1 MVSIYDT
8 NSRGFAFII
17 NKVQVLQFTKNEILS
32 RLAAPIPNLFLLN
45 ILPVFKGVVSSILS
59 LPNDNK
65 FFIRRDRT
73 GRSPALVK
81 TKENFL

>member
-1 MVSIYDT
+1 MVSIYDN

-17 NKVQVLQFTKNEILS
+17 DKAQVLQCTKTEILS
-32 RLAAPIPNLFLLN
+32 RLAASIPNLFLSN
-45 ILPVFKGVVSSILS
+45 ILPVSKGIVSSILS

-73 GRSPALVK
+73 GGSPALVK